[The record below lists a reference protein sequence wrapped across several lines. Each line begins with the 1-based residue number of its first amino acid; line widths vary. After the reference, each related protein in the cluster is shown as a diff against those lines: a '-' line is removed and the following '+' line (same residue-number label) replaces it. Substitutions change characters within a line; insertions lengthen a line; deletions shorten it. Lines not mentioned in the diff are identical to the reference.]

1 MQRTIESFLDFLVA
15 ERGFSLNT
23 IAAYRN
29 DLSQF
34 ATFVAEQAATK
45 NLEPEWAAVDRG
57 LILSYILAIKEKSYA
72 SATVARKVA
81 AIKTFSDF
89 LVNKRILKRNPTADI
104 SGPKMVKSL
113 PKTISIA
120 EIEELL
126 KQPILTL
133 EGQRDRAMLELLYA
147 TGMRVGELVSLN
159 VDDVN
164 LKDGFVRCLGKK
176 GKKRS
181 IPIQRKAIS
190 ALSDYLEEARPDLLG
205 EHKEDALFLN
215 RRGQRLTRQG
225 FWFNLKNYAQKAGI
239 EAEITPNIL
248 RHTVATHLLHS
259 GKKNLKELQQ
269 LLGHANISTTQVYS
283 HVTSDYA
290 HPSGL
295 RP

>member
-34 ATFVAEQAATK
+34 AAFVAEQAAAK

-57 LILSYILAIKEKSYA
+57 LILSYILAIKEKRYA

-164 LKDGFVRCLGKK
+164 LNDGFVRCLGKK
-176 GKKRS
+176 GKKRN
-181 IPIQRKAIS
+181 IPMQRKAIS
-190 ALSDYLEEARPDLLG
+190 ALSDYLEEARPYLLG

-225 FWFNLKNYAQKAGI
+225 FWFNLKNYAQKAGL
-239 EAEITPNIL
+239 EVEITPRIL
-248 RHTVATHLLHS
+248 RHSVATHLLHS
-259 GKKNLKELQQ
+259 GKKLKELQE

-290 HPSGL
+290 HPSRL

>member
-1 MQRTIESFLDFLVA
+1 MERTIESFLDFLVV
-15 ERGFSLNT
+15 ERGFSPNT
-23 IAAYRN
+23 IAAYGN
-29 DLSQF
+29 DLRQF
-34 ATFVAEQAATK
+34 ATFVAEQAAAN
-45 NLEPEWAAVDRG
+45 NLDPEWAAVDRE

-81 AIKTFSDF
+81 AIKTFSEF
-89 LVNKRILKRNPTADI
+89 LVNTGILKRDPTAEI
-104 SGPKMVKSL
+104 SGPKMEKSL

-159 VDDVN
+159 VGDVN

-181 IPIQRKAIS
+181 IPIQTKAIS
-190 ALSDYLEEARPDLLG
+190 ALSEYLEEARPDLLG
-205 EHKEDALFLN
+205 ERKEDALFLN

-239 EAEITPNIL
+239 EAEITPHIL
-248 RHTVATHLLHS
+248 RHSVASHLLHS
-259 GKKNLKELQQ
+259 GKKSLKELQE

-290 HPSGL
+290 
-295 RP
+295 RPKGR